1 MLNIFDIGLI
11 LILISFLIVG
21 LKRGVI
27 KELVSLVGI
36 IVVFILSW
44 QLKGIIGNFLCIYLP
59 FFKFKGSIEG
69 ISSLNIMLYQLIS
82 FLIVFSILICIYT
95 FTLKIS
101 RIVQKIV
108 NATII
113 LIIPSKILGGLVSLI
128 KGYLI
133 IFIISVL
140 LIIPFGNIDM
150 FRDSTMINFILYKTP
165 LLSEYTNSFVKSV
178 SRITELSKQIND
190 NQINSNEANK
200 KAINIMLEYNVV
212 DETTIEKLIIMK
224 KI

>member
-11 LILISFLIVG
+11 LILISFIIIG
-21 LKRGVI
+21 IRRGVI

-36 IVVFILSW
+36 IVVFVLSW

-59 FFKFKGSIEG
+59 FFKFKGAIEG
-69 ISSLNIMLYQLIS
+69 ISSLNIMLYQLIA
-82 FLIVFSILICIYT
+82 FLIIFSLLLGIYT

-108 NATII
+108 NATIV
-113 LIIPSKILGGLVSLI
+113 LIIPSKILGGIVSLI

-133 IFIISVL
+133 IFIISVI
-140 LIIPFGNIDM
+140 LIIPIGNIDT
-150 FRDSTMINFILYKTP
+150 FKESTIVNFILYKTP
-165 LLSEYTNSFVKSV
+165 LLSKYTNSFIKPVSEIMEISKS
-178 SRITELSKQIND
+178 IND
-190 NQINSNEANK
+190 KKLNSNEANK
-200 KAINIMLEYNVV
+200 KAIKIMIEYNIVN
-212 DETTIEKLIIMK
+212 EKTINKLINMK